1 MLLRHYATML
11 ASSNPPN
18 AAADRAGSRPT
29 LDDLRSL
36 LRLAGPIVAIQVG
49 LMLMGVVDTIM
60 VGHVSPSDLAAAA
73 VGNLYFFTFVA
84 FGMGTL
90 FALDPL
96 VAQAVGAGDTE
107 SVARSVQR
115 GLVMALALSLVLSL
129 AFLPAGWVL
138 SLLGQPPDVVP
149 RAAGFA
155 RASIPGLFPFMAFI
169 VLRQS
174 LLAMHRTAPV
184 VLTIVLA
191 NVVNAFLCWVFV
203 FGKLGCPQLGVVGA
217 GWAATCGRWFMT
229 IGLLVLAWRD
239 LAPLVRPWRRGILS
253 WGPFVQ
259 MFKIGAPIG
268 IQNQLEFG
276 VFALI
281 ALLMGRL
288 GTVPVAAHQIAINI
302 ASFTFMVP
310 LGISGAAAVLVG
322 HAVGAQD
329 PGRARRAATVSLAC
343 GAAFMVASATAFI
356 LIPTVLARI
365 YSSDDVVVA
374 LAATLIPIAG
384 VFQVFDGLQVVAIGV
399 LRGVGDTRAPMIVNL
414 LGFWLIGFPVSL
426 WLGYGRGGGPQ
437 GLWWGLVVGLGAV
450 AVFLLLRV
458 WIRMRGTLARLELDE
473 PTSSERA

>member
-1 MLLRHYATML
+1 ML
-11 ASSNPPN
+11 APPN
-18 AAADRAGSRPT
+18 APAGTARRSNSHPT
-29 LDDLRSL
+29 FDDVRSL

-90 FALDPL
+90 FALDPM
-96 VAQAVGAGDTE
+96 VAQAVGARDTE
-107 SVARSVQR
+107 TVARAIQR
-115 GLVMALALSLVLSL
+115 GLVMAFGLSLVLSL
-129 AFLPAGWVL
+129 AFLPAGWIL

-174 LLAMHRTAPV
+174 LLAMHRTGPV
-184 VLTIVLA
+184 LITIVLA

-203 FGKLGCPQLGVVGA
+203 FGRLGCPPLGVVGA
-217 GWAATCGRWFMT
+217 GWAATCGRWFMAV
-229 IGLLVLAWRD
+229 GLLVIAWRD
-239 LAPLVRPWRRGILS
+239 LAPLVRPWRRGILA
-253 WGPFVQ
+253 WGPLMQ
-259 MFKIGAPIG
+259 MFRLGAPIG
-268 IQNQLEFG
+268 VQNQLEFG
-276 VFALI
+276 VFALV

-310 LGISGAAAVLVG
+310 LGVSGAAAVLVG

-329 PGRARRAATVSLAC
+329 PDRARRAATVALAC
-343 GAAFMVASATAFI
+343 GTAFMAASATTFI
-356 LIPTVLARI
+356 LIPTVLARV
-365 YSSDDVVVA
+365 YSSDEAVVA

-399 LRGVGDTRAPMIVNL
+399 LRGIGDTRAPMVVNL

-437 GLWWGLVVGLGAV
+437 GLWWGLVVGLAAV

-458 WIRMRGTLARLELDE
+458 WIRMRGTLARLQLHE
-473 PTSSERA
+473 PASSDPA